1 MPTVVRAGRFVVK
14 VYAPPREHPPAHVH
28 VEVRPAG
35 EVVVRL
41 TLDDD
46 SPAEVWDV
54 KGDVPPADVL
64 RALRLVETH
73 EAKIRTVWERLHG
86 P

>member
-1 MPTVVRAGRFVVK
+1 MPTVLRVGRFVVK

-41 TLDDD
+41 ALDAE
-46 SPAEVWDV
+46 SPAEVWEV
-54 KGDVPPADVL
+54 KGDVAPADVL
-64 RALRLVETH
+64 RALRLVEAR
-73 EAKIRTVWERLHG
+73 EAQIRTAWEALHG
-86 P
+86 S